1 MSSDAFEPTP
11 DRLGAAA
18 AAFECTRRQR
28 ATSAGLARRRSHLPT
43 ELPAMFLADI
53 PPPTPSENPIEFLA
67 LILCGLLAVFAVAL
81 ILRRR
86 KRDGDDA
93 KR

>member
-1 MSSDAFEPTP
+1 
-11 DRLGAAA
+11 
-18 AAFECTRRQR
+18 
-28 ATSAGLARRRSHLPT
+28 
-43 ELPAMFLADI
+43 MFLADI
-53 PPPTPSENPIEFLA
+53 PPPTSSENPIGFLA
-67 LILCGLLAVFAVAL
+67 LILCGLLAVLAVAL